1 MDGNRRSSSMDEEQ
15 KIKAS
20 DELSK
25 LIERVKAAQKIYAT
39 YSQEQVDKIFQA
51 AAIAAN
57 KARIPLAKE
66 AVEETGMGVL
76 EDKVI
81 KNHFAAE
88 YIYNTYRDTKT
99 CGVIERDDDM
109 GYERIA
115 EPLGV
120 LAGII
125 PTTNPTATAIF
136 KSLLA
141 LKTRNGIIFSPH
153 PRAKKCTIHAAQ
165 IVLDAAVEA
174 GAPKDIIA
182 WIEEPSI
189 QLSSQLMKSCD
200 CILATGGPG
209 MVTSAYSSGKP
220 AIGVGPG
227 NAPTIIDSTADV
239 RMAVSFMM
247 LLKLNL
253 FIEALIF

>member
-1 MDGNRRSSSMDEEQ
+1 MDEEQ

-88 YIYNTYRDTKT
+88 YIYNTY
-99 CGVIERDDDM
+99 I
-109 GYERIA
+109 
-115 EPLGV
+115 
-120 LAGII
+120 
-125 PTTNPTATAIF
+125 N
-136 KSLLA
+136 
-141 LKTRNGIIFSPH
+141 
-153 PRAKKCTIHAAQ
+153 
-165 IVLDAAVEA
+165 
-174 GAPKDIIA
+174 
-182 WIEEPSI
+182 
-189 QLSSQLMKSCD
+189 
-200 CILATGGPG
+200 
-209 MVTSAYSSGKP
+209 
-220 AIGVGPG
+220 
-227 NAPTIIDSTADV
+227 
-239 RMAVSFMM
+239 
-247 LLKLNL
+247 
-253 FIEALIF
+253 